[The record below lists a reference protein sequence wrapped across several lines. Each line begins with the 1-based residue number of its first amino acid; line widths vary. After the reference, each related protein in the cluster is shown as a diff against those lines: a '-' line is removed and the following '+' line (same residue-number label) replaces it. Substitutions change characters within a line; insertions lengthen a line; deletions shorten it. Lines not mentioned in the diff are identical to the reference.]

1 MGNVNDRLPS
11 LSARAGDLYALLH
24 ERVLLFDGAMG
35 TSIQAQ
41 NLNPEDFGGLAYEG
55 CNEHLVLTCPEAV
68 TQIHDGFLQAG
79 ADIIETNTF
88 GAMSIVLAE
97 YGLHE
102 QTGIINQ
109 TAAQL
114 AQACAQRHSS
124 PYRPRFV
131 AGSMGPTTKTISVTG
146 GVTFSQLQHAY
157 AEQAEGLLRG
167 GVDLLLMETT
177 QDTLNLKA
185 GLLGIDEAFRTVGH
199 RVPVAVSITIETMG
213 TMLAGQ
219 GVEALYTS
227 VAHRDLFALGLN
239 CATGPDFMTDHLR
252 TLAEFS
258 RFPALCIPNAGL
270 PDEEGNYNESPE
282 MIVAKLERFVDA
294 GWLNMLGGCCGTT
307 PAHIA
312 LLSQM
317 LEGKRPR
324 TLPTTKRS
332 VVSGLEP
339 LVMDEDKRPMLVGER
354 TNVIGSRKFKR
365 LIRDG
370 AFEEGAE
377 IGRRQV
383 RGGAHIVDV
392 CLADPDRE
400 ELGDMTAFLDIL
412 VRKVKVPL
420 MIDSTDTRVIEAAL
434 ERSQGKAVIN
444 SINLEDGEERF
455 AQVVPLIKRYGAAV
469 VVGCIDEDPE
479 QGMAVTRQRKLAVAK
494 RSYDLLTHK
503 YGLDAE
509 DIIFDPLVFPL
520 GTGDRNYIGAG
531 EETIEGVRLIKQ
543 ALPAGKTILGIS
555 NVSFGLP
562 PAGREVLNSVFLYH
576 CVKAGL
582 DLAIV
587 NTEKLERYASIAEEE
602 KRLANDLIYWRG
614 EDPVAAFAAHFRQKK
629 ESIIQDTRADLPLDE
644 RLARYIIE
652 GSKDG
657 LIDDL
662 NTALNERIPLDIING
677 PLMAGMDEV
686 GRLFNN
692 NELIVAEVLQ
702 SAEAMKAAVGHLEP
716 FMEKKRERVLQQ
728 HENAGHVSSL
738 TDGGLKG
745 TVILATVKGDVH
757 DIGKNLVEI
766 ILSNNGY
773 RVVNLGIKVAP
784 ETLIEAVREHQPDL
798 VGLSGLLVKSA
809 QQMVVTAQD
818 LTTAQ
823 VSCPLLVGGAA
834 LTPRFTANKIAPEYD
849 GLVCYANDAMRGLD
863 LANQIMDE
871 DRYATLV
878 LDLEKER
885 ERLAHQE
892 RAPKQEASESRPV
905 RPAVLSHDQPTP
917 HPPDLRLH
925 TLDDYDLDAVF
936 AYLNPTMLYGKHLG
950 LKGNLE
956 TLLTQGNEKAVELH
970 RQVEAVMDEV
980 IAKKLLRAQAVYQF
994 FPAQAESDSLR
1005 LYRAN
1010 GKDIATTFLFPR
1022 QQHGEGLC
1030 LSDFVAPTSTG
1041 KQDYIA
1047 LFAVTCGHGV
1057 RELAEQYRASGRYL
1071 QSHILQAL
1079 AIEGAEAFAELL
1091 HQRLRE
1097 MWGFADPPELTMR
1110 ERFKARY
1117 RGVRVS
1123 FGYPACPRLED
1134 QERLFQVLPVTA
1146 SIGVELTE
1154 GYMMDPEAS
1163 VSALVFHHPQAKYFN
1178 ILDDELAAFERRL
1191 AERSNALSAAAL

>member
-11 LSARAGDLYALLH
+11 LSARARDLCALLR

-41 NLNPEDFGGLAYEG
+41 NLSPDNFGGLAYEG
-55 CNEHLVLTCPEAV
+55 CNEHLVLTCPDAI
-68 TQIHDGFLQAG
+68 TQIHDDFLRAG

-88 GAMSIVLAE
+88 GASRIVLAE

-102 QTGIINQ
+102 QTSAINQ

-114 AQACAQRHSS
+114 AQTCARRHSS
-124 PYRPRFV
+124 PHRPRFV

-146 GVTFSQLQHAY
+146 GTTFGQLRHAY
-157 AEQAEGLLRG
+157 AEQAAGLLRG

-185 GLLGIDEAFRTVGH
+185 GLLGVDAAFRTVGL
-199 RVPVAVSITIETMG
+199 RVPVAVSVTIETMG

-227 VAHRDLFALGLN
+227 VAHRDLLALGLN

-252 TLAEFS
+252 TLAAFS
-258 RFPALCIPNAGL
+258 RFPTLCIPNAGL
-270 PDEEGNYNESPE
+270 PDEEGHYNESPQ
-282 MIVAKLERFVDA
+282 MVVAKLERFVDA

-317 LEGKRPR
+317 LEGKPPRRP
-324 TLPTTKRS
+324 PTTTRS

-339 LVMDEDKRPMLVGER
+339 LVIDEDKRPVLVGER

-400 ELGDMTAFLDIL
+400 ERGDMTAFLDML
-412 VRKVKVPL
+412 VRKIKVPL
-420 MIDSTDTRVIEAAL
+420 MIDSTDTQVIEAAL
-434 ERSQGKAVIN
+434 ERSQGKAIIN

-455 AQVVPLIKRYGAAV
+455 AQVVPLLKRYGAAV

-494 RSYDLLTHK
+494 RSYALLTQK
-503 YGLDAE
+503 YGLVAE

-531 EETIEGVRLIKQ
+531 EETIAGVRLIKH
-543 ALPAGKTILGIS
+543 ALPACKTILGIS

-587 NTEKLERYASIAEEE
+587 NTEKLERYASIVEAE
-602 KRLANDLIYWRG
+602 KRLANDLIYWHG
-614 EDPVAAFAAHFRQKK
+614 PDPVAAFAAHFRHKK
-629 ESIIQDTRADLPLDE
+629 ESTVRDTRADLPLDE
-644 RLARYIIE
+644 RLARSIIE

-662 NTALNERIPLDIING
+662 NTALTERAPLDIING
-677 PLMAGMDEV
+677 PLMAGMDKV

-716 FMEKKRERVLQQ
+716 FMEKKGEGVQ
-728 HENAGHVSSL
+728 HPEGAGPVSASP
-738 TDGGLKG
+738 DGGLKG
-745 TVILATVKGDVH
+745 TVLLATVKGDVH

-766 ILSNNGY
+766 ILANNGY

-784 ETLIEAVREHQPDL
+784 ETLIEAVRTHQPDL

-834 LTPRFTANKIAPEYD
+834 LTPRFTANKIAPEYA

-863 LANQIMDE
+863 LANQIMDA
-871 DRYATLV
+871 DRRGAL
-878 LDLEKER
+878 LRDLEKER
-885 ERLAHQE
+885 ARLARPA
-892 RAPKQEASESRPV
+892 RAPQPGAAET
-905 RPAVLSHDQPTP
+905 PAIQPTLLSHAQPAP

-925 TLDDYDLDAVF
+925 TLDAYDLDAIF

-956 TLLTQGNEKAVELH
+956 TLLAQGDKKAGELH
-970 RQVEAVMDEV
+970 QQVQAVIDEV
-980 IAKKLLRAQAVYQF
+980 VAKKLLRARAVYQF
-994 FPAQAESDSLR
+994 FPAQADGDRLR

-1010 GKDIATTFLFPR
+1010 GQEIAATFVFPR

-1030 LSDFVAPTSTG
+1030 LSDFVAPASSG
-1041 KQDYIA
+1041 EQDYIA

-1057 RELAEQYRASGRYL
+1057 RELAAQYREAGRYL

-1091 HQRLRE
+1091 HQRLRA

-1134 QERLFQVLPVTA
+1134 QAGLFRVLPITA
-1146 SIGVELTE
+1146 AIGVGLTE
-1154 GYMMDPEAS
+1154 GYMMEPEAS
-1163 VSALVFHHPQAKYFN
+1163 VSALVFHHPQAKYFT

-1191 AERSNALSAAAL
+1191 AERTNDLSVAAL

>member
-1 MGNVNDRLPS
+1 MRNLNDGLPS
-11 LSARAGDLYALLH
+11 LSARASDLCALLF

-41 NLNPEDFGGLAYEG
+41 NLSPEDFGGLAYEG
-55 CNEHLVLTCPEAV
+55 CNEHLVLTCPEV
-68 TQIHDGFLQAG
+68 ITQIHDHFLQAG

-88 GAMSIVLAE
+88 GATSIVLAE

-102 QTGIINQ
+102 QTGAINQ
-109 TAAQL
+109 AAAQL
-114 AQACAQRHSS
+114 AQACAQRHGSLH
-124 PYRPRFV
+124 RPRFV

-146 GVTFSQLQHAY
+146 GVTFIQLRHAY

-185 GLLGIDEAFRTVGH
+185 SLLGIDDAFRTVGH

-282 MIVAKLERFVDA
+282 MIVAKLERFVDT

-312 LLSQM
+312 LLNHM

-324 TLPTTKRS
+324 TLPATKRS
-332 VVSGLEP
+332 MVSGLDP
-339 LVMDEDKRPMLVGER
+339 LVIDEDKRPMLVGER

-412 VRKVKVPL
+412 VRKIKVPL
-420 MIDSTDTRVIEAAL
+420 MIDSTDAQVIEAAL

-444 SINLEDGEERF
+444 SINLEDGEDRF
-455 AQVVPLIKRYGAAV
+455 AQVVPLIKCYGAAV

-494 RSYDLLTHK
+494 RSYDLLTQK
-503 YGLDAE
+503 YGLNAE
-509 DIIFDPLVFPL
+509 DLIFDPLVFPL

-543 ALPAGKTILGIS
+543 ALPACKTILGIS

-629 ESIIQDTRADLPLDE
+629 ESVIQDTRADLPLDE
-644 RLARYIIE
+644 RLAQYIIE

-662 NTALNERIPLDIING
+662 NTALNERPPLDIING

-716 FMEKKRERVLQQ
+716 FMGKAVGAI
-728 HENAGHVSSL
+728 HELPLH
-738 TDGGLKG
+738 KG

-784 ETLIEAVREHQPDL
+784 ETLIEAVREHRPDL

-863 LANQIMDE
+863 LANQIVDE
-871 DRYATLV
+871 DKHAALLV
-878 LDLEKER
+878 DLEKEQ
-885 ERLAHQE
+885 ERLAQQE
-892 RAPKQEASESRPV
+892 RTPKQEASEARPV
-905 RPAVLSHDQPTP
+905 RPTVLSHDQPAP

-925 TLDDYDLDAVF
+925 ALDDYDLDTVF
-936 AYLNPTMLYGKHLG
+936 TYLNPTMLYGKHLG
-950 LKGNLE
+950 LRGNLE
-956 TLLTQGNEKAVELH
+956 ALLAQGNEKAIELH
-970 RQVEAVMDEV
+970 RQVEAVIDEV

-994 FPAQAESDSLR
+994 FPAQAEGDSLR
-1005 LYRAN
+1005 LYCAN
-1010 GKDIATTFLFPR
+1010 GKDIAATFLFPR

-1030 LSDFVAPTSTG
+1030 LSDFVAPTSSS

-1097 MWGFADPPELTMR
+1097 MWGFADPPGLTMR

-1134 QERLFQVLPVTA
+1134 QERLFQVLPITT
-1146 SIGVELTE
+1146 SIGVGLTE
-1154 GYMMDPEAS
+1154 GYMMEPEAS

-1178 ILDDELAAFERRL
+1178 ILDDELAAFEQRL
-1191 AERSNALSAAAL
+1191 VERANALGVAAL

>member
-1 MGNVNDRLPS
+1 MNDTLPA
-11 LSARAGDLYALLH
+11 LSAPALELRALLH

-41 NLNPEDFGGLAYEG
+41 NLSAQDFGGLEYEG
-55 CNEHLVLTCPEAV
+55 CNEHLVVTCPEAI
-68 TQIHDGFLQAG
+68 TQIHDSFLQAG
-79 ADIIETNTF
+79 SDIIETNTF
-88 GAMSIVLAE
+88 GAASIVLAE
-97 YGLHE
+97 YGLQE
-102 QTGIINQ
+102 KAVEINQ
-109 TAAQL
+109 VAAQL
-114 AQACAQRHSS
+114 ARACAQRHSS
-124 PYRPRFV
+124 PHQPRFV

-146 GVTFSQLQHAY
+146 GVTFSQLRHAY
-157 AEQAEGLLRG
+157 ADQAEGLLRG
-167 GVDLLLMETT
+167 GVDLLVMETT
-177 QDTLNLKA
+177 QDTLNLKS
-185 GLLGIDEAFRTVGH
+185 GLLGIDDAFRTVGH

-227 VAHRDLFALGLN
+227 VAHHDLFALGLN

-252 TLAEFS
+252 TLAASS

-270 PDEEGNYNESPE
+270 PDEEGHYNESPE
-282 MIVAKLERFVDA
+282 MIAAKLERFVDA

-307 PAHIA
+307 PTHIA
-312 LLSQM
+312 LLSHM

-324 TLPTTKRS
+324 TLPPTKRS

-339 LVMDEDKRPMLVGER
+339 LVIDEDKRPVLVGER

-365 LIRDG
+365 LITEG

-400 ELGDMTAFLDIL
+400 ELGDMIAFLDIL
-412 VRKVKVPL
+412 VRKIKVPL
-420 MIDSTDTRVIEAAL
+420 MIDSTDAQVIEAAL

-469 VVGCIDEDPE
+469 VVGCIDEDPQ

-494 RSYDLLTHK
+494 RSYDLLTHT
-503 YGLDAE
+503 YRLDAE

-543 ALPAGKTILGIS
+543 ELPACKTILGIS

-587 NTEKLERYASIAEEE
+587 NTEKLERYASITEEE

-629 ESIIQDTRADLPLDE
+629 ESAIQDTRADLPLDE

-662 NTALNERIPLDIING
+662 NSALNERSPLGVING

-716 FMEKKRERVLQQ
+716 FMEK
-728 HENAGHVSSL
+728 
-738 TDGGLKG
+738 TDSVLKG

-784 ETLIEAVREHQPDL
+784 ETLIAAVHEHQPEL

-818 LTTAQ
+818 LKTAQ
-823 VSCPLLVGGAA
+823 VACPILVGGAA

-849 GLVCYANDAMRGLD
+849 GLVCYAHDAMRGLD
-863 LANQIMDE
+863 LANQLVDE
-871 DRYATLV
+871 DKHAALRRN
-878 LDLEKER
+878 LEKER
-885 ERLAHQE
+885 ARLARQD
-892 RAPKQEASESRPV
+892 RKSQPQKSAAPPV
-905 RPAVLSHDQPTP
+905 QPAVLSHEQPAP
-917 HPPDLRLH
+917 LPPDLRLH
-925 TLDDYDLDAVF
+925 TLDEYDLDALF

-956 TLLTQGNEKAVELH
+956 ILLGQGNEKAVELH

-980 IAKKLLRAQAVYQF
+980 IAKKLLHARAVYQF
-994 FPAQAESDSLR
+994 FPAQADGDSLR

-1010 GKDIATTFLFPR
+1010 GKDLAETFLFPR
-1022 QQHGEGLC
+1022 QQHGEGHC
-1030 LSDFVAPTSTG
+1030 LSDFVAPMNAD

-1047 LFAVTCGHGV
+1047 LFAVTCGHGI
-1057 RELAEQYRASGRYL
+1057 RELAAQYREAGRYL
-1071 QSHILQAL
+1071 DSHILQAL

-1091 HQRLRE
+1091 HHRLRE

-1110 ERFKARY
+1110 DRFKARY

-1134 QERLFQVLPVTA
+1134 QERLFKLLPVTA

-1154 GYMMDPEAS
+1154 GYMMEPEAS
-1163 VSALVFHHPQAKYFN
+1163 VSALVFHHPQATYFN
-1178 ILDDELAAFERRL
+1178 ILDDELAAFEQRL
-1191 AERSNALSAAAL
+1191 AGRANALGVAAL

>member
-1 MGNVNDRLPS
+1 MGNLNNRLPS
-11 LSARAGDLYALLH
+11 LSARASDLCALLF

-41 NLNPEDFGGLAYEG
+41 DLSPEDFGGLAYEG
-55 CNEHLVLTCPEAV
+55 CNEHLVLTCPESI
-68 TQIHDGFLQAG
+68 TQIHDRFLQAG
-79 ADIIETNTF
+79 SDIIETNTF
-88 GAMSIVLAE
+88 GATSIVLAE

-102 QTGIINQ
+102 QTGTINQ
-109 TAAQL
+109 AAAQL
-114 AQACAQRHSS
+114 ARACAQRYSS
-124 PYRPRFV
+124 PHQPRFV

-146 GVTFSQLQHAY
+146 GVTFSQLRRAY

-185 GLLGIDEAFRTVGH
+185 GLLGIDDAFRTVGQ

-219 GVEALYTS
+219 GVEALSTS

-307 PAHIA
+307 PAHIE

-332 VVSGLEP
+332 IVSGLEP
-339 LVMDEDKRPMLVGER
+339 LVIDEDKRPMLVGER

-412 VRKVKVPL
+412 VRKIKVPL
-420 MIDSTDTRVIEAAL
+420 MIDSTDSLVIEAAL

-531 EETIEGVRLIKQ
+531 EETIEGVRLIKH
-543 ALPAGKTILGIS
+543 ALPACKTILGIS

-614 EDPVAAFAAHFRQKK
+614 ADPVAAFAAHFRQKK
-629 ESIIQDTRADLPLDE
+629 ESTIQDTRADLPLDE

-662 NTALNERIPLDIING
+662 NTALDERPPLDVING

-702 SAEAMKAAVGHLEP
+702 SAESMKAAVGHLEP
-716 FMEKKRERVLQQ
+716 FMEK
-728 HENAGHVSSL
+728 

-784 ETLIEAVREHQPDL
+784 ETLIQAVHEHQPDI

-818 LTTAQ
+818 LKNAQ
-823 VSCPLLVGGAA
+823 VACPILVGGAA
-834 LTPRFTANKIAPEYD
+834 LTPRFTANKIAPEYA

-863 LANQIMDE
+863 LANQIMDA
-871 DRYATLV
+871 DKHAALL

-885 ERLAHQE
+885 ERLARQE
-892 RAPKQEASESRPV
+892 RTPKQEQSKTRPV
-905 RPAVLSHDQPTP
+905 RPVVLSHAQPVP

-925 TLDDYDLDAVF
+925 TLDDYDLDTVF
-936 AYLNPTMLYGKHLG
+936 AYLNPSMLYGKHLG

-970 RQVEAVMDEV
+970 QQVEAVMDEV

-994 FPAQAESDSLR
+994 FPAQAEGDSLR

-1030 LSDFVAPTSTG
+1030 LSDFVAPTSSD

-1057 RELAEQYRASGRYL
+1057 RALAEQYRQTGRYL

-1110 ERFKARY
+1110 DRFKARY

-1134 QERLFQVLPVTA
+1134 QERLFQLLPITA
-1146 SIGVELTE
+1146 SIGVTLTE
-1154 GYMMDPEAS
+1154 GYMMEPEAS

-1191 AERSNALSAAAL
+1191 AGRSNALSVAAL